1 MSSRKQSELIR
12 VLQQQLE
19 AKERELADTKWV
31 FERFQESPSWKVT
44 APLRW
49 IARKFRGEK
58 TKSKGPLRLTL
69 PHELQTAT
77 PAEAEDQIADEIKQ
91 VHSSLFRLS
100 LDSFLSSGQFLHL
113 PNYAAPDVSIIVV
126 LFNRSEL
133 TLACLRSIHETCHG
147 RVEVILVDNGS
158 SDETSR
164 LLSQVTGAK
173 IVRNAEN
180 RHFLLAVN
188 QAAQLARG
196 RHILLLNN
204 DAQLLP
210 GTMDAALET
219 MRSATDIGAVGAR
232 IVRLD
237 GTLQEA
243 GSIIWRDGTCLGYG
257 RGDNPNSWPYMFR
270 RDVDYCS
277 GAFLLTSRAVW
288 EKLGGFDEAFAPAY
302 YEETDYCMRLWEN
315 GLRIVYEPAA
325 VILHY
330 EFGSAAPAK
339 AIELQ
344 AAHQKIFAQ
353 RHSSTLL
360 NHHASDASILVART
374 HRKAGT
380 AARHVLVL
388 DDRVP
393 HPWLGS
399 GYPRARTML
408 VAMQKLGCLIT
419 FYPMM
424 EDLFEEWSTAY
435 SDFPR
440 DIEVINAG
448 PSLLEAFL
456 RDRRGY
462 YDTLVV
468 SRPHNMN
475 ALKPVLK
482 DYPDWF
488 KDMRIIYD
496 AEALFAPR
504 DVGVRRLQGEQ
515 LSEQAIRKIYE
526 DEVSLAG
533 LADRVVAVSEL
544 DRSTFQTYGIDRVEV
559 LGHSLATTPTPRSF
573 QDRSGFLFVGAI
585 HEDASPNGDSIAWF
599 LTEIWPRIEAK
610 LGASATFTVVGLNK
624 SERIRS
630 LAGNGVVILDRVQ
643 ELSSMYDRVRVFVA
657 PTRFAAGMPHKVHE
671 AVARGVPVVGTPVLA
686 QQLGWEDG
694 IQFGVGVNAE
704 SFADRCIQ
712 LHEKEELWRKMRE
725 VGIAAIQRECSPERF
740 ERQLHSILAAE
751 PQPELRRRG

>member
-31 FERFQESPSWKVT
+31 FERFRESPSWKLT

-49 IARKFRGEK
+49 IARQFRGEK
-58 TKSKGPLRLTL
+58 KKATAPLRLTL

-77 PAEAEDQIADEIKQ
+77 HGEAEDQIADEIKQ

-147 RVEVILVDNGS
+147 RVEVILIDNGS

-164 LLSQVTGAK
+164 LLTQVTGAK
-173 IVRNAEN
+173 IVRNAGN

-243 GSIIWRDGTCLGYG
+243 GSIIWRDGSCLGYG
-257 RGDNPNSWPYMFR
+257 RGDTPNSWPYMFR

-277 GAFLLTSRAVW
+277 GAFLLTPRAVW
-288 EKLGGFDEAFAPAY
+288 ERLGGFDEAYAPAY

-330 EFGSAAPAK
+330 EFGSAAPDK

-344 AAHQKIFAQ
+344 AAHQKTFAQ
-353 RHSSTLL
+353 RHSSALQ
-360 NHHASDASILVART
+360 NHHDSDASNLVART
-374 HRKAGT
+374 HRKPGT
-380 AARHVLVL
+380 APRHVLVL

-482 DYPDWF
+482 DYPEWF
-488 KDMRIIYD
+488 KDTRIIYD

-504 DVGVRRLQGEQ
+504 DVGVRRLQGEP

-533 LADRVVAVSEL
+533 LADRVVAVSEM
-544 DRSTFQTYGIDRVEV
+544 DRSTFQNYGIDRVDV
-559 LGHSLATTPTPRSF
+559 LGHSLAPTPTPRSF

-585 HEDASPNGDSIAWF
+585 HEDASPNGDSIVWF

-643 ELSSMYDRVRVFVA
+643 ELSNMYDRVRVFVA

-671 AVARGVPVVGTPVLA
+671 AAARGVPVVGTPVLA

-694 IQFGVGVNAE
+694 IQLGVGADAE
-704 SFADRCIQ
+704 SFADRCVQ
-712 LHEKEELWRKMRE
+712 LHEKEELWRKIRE
-725 VGIAAIQRECSPERF
+725 VGIAAIQRECAPERF
-740 ERQLHSILAAE
+740 EKQLHAILAAE
-751 PQPELRRRG
+751 PKAELRRRG